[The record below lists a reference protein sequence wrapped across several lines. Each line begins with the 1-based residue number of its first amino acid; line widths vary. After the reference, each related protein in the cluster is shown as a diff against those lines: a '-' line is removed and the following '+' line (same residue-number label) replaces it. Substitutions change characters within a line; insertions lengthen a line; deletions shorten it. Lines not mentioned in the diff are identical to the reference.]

1 METLWNY
8 WSGHSSVFLS
18 EQAFYFCNE
27 EQWWHDVRPGCS
39 SLVFGFHG
47 NVSQQ
52 CFSALKTLPWWQ
64 GKELSCAMAAPAAGW
79 GWSLAGSGD
88 FFWKLFGDVG
98 LCLCLPPHLLTVAWN
113 PQALEDYRVVV
124 IVFLTISCLS
134 PSLFPYEGALF
145 SSSESSFS
153 FHCWREGIKR
163 NKS

>member
-1 METLWNY
+1 MFFSVSRPFIFVMKN
-8 WSGHSSVFLS
+8 SGDMM
-18 EQAFYFCNE
+18 C
-27 EQWWHDVRPGCS
+27 G
-39 SLVFGFHG
+39 LVAQ
-47 NVSQQ
+47 V
-52 CFSALKTLPWWQ
+52 
-64 GKELSCAMAAPAAGW
+64 
-79 GWSLAGSGD
+79 WSLDFMATYHSNVLVPWRPCPVGRGRSWAVQWQHQLQDEGGARQGSGD
-88 FFWKLFGDVG
+88 FFWKLFGDVS